1 MSLHD
6 RFHVSSTTIR
16 VGDHAWRLEHPRSA
30 EDLISEP
37 DFEHDERLP
46 YWADIW
52 PSARVLADL
61 LVRHQ
66 GDGRSALEL
75 GCGSGLVACA
85 LAQAGYQVTATDY
98 YQDALAFTAGNV
110 ARNTGAMATT
120 RLVDWRAMPPDL
132 GRFDLVVGSDVLYER
147 SYAVLLAN
155 AIAATIAPGGAAII
169 ADPGRLAYS
178 EFLEAADARGLA
190 VDETWTVPHV
200 LEAQRHQVRIVVMK
214 VRAGDRASGG

>member
-6 RFHVSSTTIR
+6 RFHVASTTIR
-16 VGDHAWRLEHPRSA
+16 VGDHEWSLEHPRSA
-30 EDLISEP
+30 EDLINEP
-37 DFEHDERLP
+37 DFERDERLP

-61 LVRHQ
+61 LVRHH
-66 GDGRSALEL
+66 GDGRRALEL

-98 YQDALAFTAGNV
+98 YRDALAFTAGNV
-110 ARNTGAMATT
+110 ARNTGAVAAT

-147 SYAVLLAN
+147 RYATLLTD
-155 AIAATIAPGGAAII
+155 AIAATIAPTGAAII
-169 ADPGRLAYS
+169 ADPGRTAYDD
-178 EFLEAADARGLA
+178 FLNAADARGL
-190 VDETWTVPHV
+190 VIDETWTVPHV
-200 LEAQRHQVRIVVMK
+200 LEAQRHQVRIVVLRA
-214 VRAGDRASGG
+214 RAG

>member
-6 RFHVSSTTIR
+6 RFHVATTRIR
-16 VGDHAWRLEHPRSA
+16 VGDHDWKLEHPRSA

-37 DFEHDERLP
+37 DFERDERLP

-66 GDGRSALEL
+66 GNGRSALEL

-85 LAQAGYQVTATDY
+85 LAAAGYQVTATDY
-98 YQDALAFTAGNV
+98 YDDALAFTAGNI
-110 ARNTGAMATT
+110 ARNTGVPAKT
-120 RLVDWRAMPPDL
+120 RLVDWRAMPTDL

-147 SYAVLLAN
+147 AYAALVAE
-155 AIAATIAPGGAAII
+155 AIATTLAPSGAAII
-169 ADPGRLAYS
+169 ADPGRLAYA
-178 EFLEAADARGLA
+178 EFLDAANARGLA
-190 VDETWTVPHV
+190 IDETWTVPHV
-200 LEAQRHQVRIVVMK
+200 LGAQQHKVRIVVLRK
-214 VRAGDRASGG
+214 RISG

>member
-6 RFHVSSTTIR
+6 RFHVATTMIR
-16 VGDHAWRLEHPRSA
+16 VGDHAWTLEHPRSA

-37 DFEHDERLP
+37 DFERDERLP

-61 LVRHQ
+61 LVRHH
-66 GDGRSALEL
+66 GDGRRALEL

-98 YQDALAFTAGNV
+98 YRDALAFTAGNV
-110 ARNTGAMATT
+110 VRNTGIVAAT
-120 RLVDWRAMPPDL
+120 RLVDWRSMPSDL

-147 SYAVLLAN
+147 TYATLVAD

-169 ADPGRLAYS
+169 ADPGRLSYQA
-178 EFLEAADARGLA
+178 FLDAAQSHGLQLDEA
-190 VDETWTVPHV
+190 WTMPWAAEGQSQTIRLQV
-200 LEAQRHQVRIVVMK
+200 LR
-214 VRAGDRASGG
+214 SP